1 MLSAATMISLDLELV
16 VYRKGCLHAHL
27 NLEHGYLTWRD
38 SWQWCNSFTRTISE
52 EQIANIRDM
61 LQQCNILDQL
71 EAADAADAGEVTGIA
86 VADAGGAEPPA
97 HPARSWLITARG
109 PDRLYHMNGAGQLPD
124 CWLQLKKKIEQISR
138 VSFYL

>member
-1 MLSAATMISLDLELV
+1 MISLDLELV

-61 LQQCNILDQL
+61 LQQCDVLDQL
-71 EAADAADAGEVTGIA
+71 EAADAADA
-86 VADAGGAEPPA
+86 ADAVDAADAAGAADEGGAEQPA
-97 HPARSWLITARG
+97 HPARSWLITAQG

-124 CWLQLKKKIEQISR
+124 CWLQIKKKIEQLSR

>member
-1 MLSAATMISLDLELV
+1 MLSAATMVSLDLELV

-52 EQIANIRDM
+52 EQIASIRDM
-61 LQQCNILDQL
+61 LQQCDALDQL
-71 EAADAADAGEVTGIA
+71 EAADTDDTGDADDIG
-86 VADAGGAEPPA
+86 DAEQPPA
-97 HPARSWLITARG
+97 HPARSWLITVQG
-109 PDRLYHMNGAGQLPD
+109 QDRLYHMNGAGQLPD
-124 CWLQLKKKIEQISR
+124 CWLQLKKKIEQLSR